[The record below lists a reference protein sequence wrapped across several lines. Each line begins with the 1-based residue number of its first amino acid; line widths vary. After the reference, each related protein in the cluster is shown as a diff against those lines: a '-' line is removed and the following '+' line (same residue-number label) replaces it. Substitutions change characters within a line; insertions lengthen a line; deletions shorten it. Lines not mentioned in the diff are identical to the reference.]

1 MDEEENTQEGSAA
14 EEKPL
19 LKRRGR
25 PKGSKNK
32 PKPVVHKPK
41 RRFEV
46 TADGVDVFWRR
57 G

>member
-1 MDEEENTQEGSAA
+1 MDEEENTQESSAA